1 MLKKAKDLLIFN
13 FNSIAYVTKT
23 LWKLDRTVFIYIAI
37 LNIIYSLRPFIMVLL
52 PTLLLYNVEKA
63 NYVVAILWVSIF
75 CYYRFSL
82 SKINRYLL
90 STDYRNCCRLRAF
103 VVLSRHS
110 FFLHPRYW
118 CCKFYENSHSRTS
131 FTAWSSMIRFF
142 VWLPYSSRL
151 VHTLSITL
159 AVPALY

>member
-1 MLKKAKDLLIFN
+1 MFREMRRKKQLLSKEETIEILKSCTSGVLGVIGDDGYPYTVPVSYALKDDKIFIHSAK
-13 FNSIAYVTKT
+13 
-23 LWKLDRTVFIYIAI
+23 
-37 LNIIYSLRPFIMVLL
+37 
-52 PTLLLYNVEKA
+52 EG
-63 NYVVAILWVSIF
+63 

>member
-1 MLKKAKDLLIFN
+1 ML
-13 FNSIAYVTKT
+13 
-23 LWKLDRTVFIYIAI
+23 
-37 LNIIYSLRPFIMVLL
+37 LL
-52 PTLLLYNVEKA
+52 PLFFVQNQPISFVHRLPELLPAE
-63 NYVVAILWVSIF
+63 SF
-75 CYYRFSL
+75 CCSQP
-82 SKINRYLL
+82 
-90 STDYRNCCRLRAF
+90 AF
-103 VVLSRHS
+103 
-110 FFLHPRYW
+110 FFLTRYW